1 MMKILFLIP
10 VCLSL
15 ILSSCAQRPEPCK
28 SPPLLEGALTA
39 FIPGQHLRVFEKF
52 SYDAY
57 GQNVRVRAVGKE
69 GSETFF
75 VDRLLLF
82 REGIS
87 YEIHY
92 RNQTCVKTALKVRFR
107 HIGVPHD
114 AHFLDQMVLGS
125 SSILGQGLLVNNW
138 NGTAEETKEK
148 YLLTFTAFGCVPLY
162 TIDFTQKGEL
172 SVMTSFFDLVEGIEN
187 PNVFIPPS
195 FCDSVEVLPAKEGVM
210 TNSFFGLL

>member
-1 MMKILFLIP
+1 MTILFLIP

-15 ILSSCAQRPEPCK
+15 ILSSSAQRPEPCK

-39 FIPGQHLRVFEKF
+39 FIPGHHLRVFEKF

-57 GQNVRVRAVGKE
+57 GQNIRVLAAGKE
-69 GSETFF
+69 GNQTFF

-82 REGIS
+82 REGVS

-92 RNQTCVKTALKVRFR
+92 HNQTCIKTELKEPFR

-114 AHFLDQMVLGS
+114 AHFLNQMVLGS
-125 SSILGQGLLVNNW
+125 SSIPGQGLLVNNW
-138 NGTAEETKEK
+138 NGTVEETKES

-162 TIDFTQKGEL
+162 ILDFTQKGEL
-172 SVMTSFFDLVEGIEN
+172 TIMTSFFDLVEGIED

-195 FCDSVEVLPAKEGVM
+195 FCDSVEVLPAKGDGAR
-210 TNSFFGLL
+210 SFISLL

>member
-1 MMKILFLIP
+1 MKILFLIP

-28 SPPLLEGALTA
+28 SPPLLEGALSA

-57 GQNVRVRAVGKE
+57 GQNVRVLAAGKE
-69 GSETFF
+69 GNQTFF

-82 REGIS
+82 KEGVN

-92 RNQTCVKTALKVRFR
+92 HNKTCIKKALKEPFR

-114 AHFLDQMVLGS
+114 AHFLNQMVLGS
-125 SSILGQGLLVNNW
+125 SSLPEQGLLVNNW
-138 NGTAEETKEK
+138 NGTVEETKEH

-162 TIDFTQKGEL
+162 TLDFTQKGEL
-172 SVMTSFFDLVEGIEN
+172 SIMTSFFDLVEGIED

-195 FCDSVEVLPAKEGVM
+195 FCDSVEVLPAKGGAGAR
-210 TNSFFGLL
+210 SFISLL

>member
-15 ILSSCAQRPEPCK
+15 ILSICAQKPEPCK

-39 FIPGQHLRVFEKF
+39 FIPGHHLRVFEKF

-57 GQNVRVRAVGKE
+57 GQNVRVLASGKD
-69 GSETFF
+69 GNETFF

-82 REGIS
+82 REGVN

-92 RNQTCVKTALKVRFR
+92 RNQTCIKTALKVPFR

-114 AHFLDQMVLGS
+114 AHFLTQMVLGS

-138 NGTAEETKEK
+138 NGTAQETKEN

-172 SVMTSFFDLVEGIEN
+172 SVMTSFFDLVEGIED

-195 FCDSVEVLPAKEGVM
+195 FCDSVEVLPAKEGVV
-210 TNSFFGLL
+210 TNSFIGLL